1 MRGGGGVRQSGLS
14 FRRRIRRTTL
24 RLLGGRRSG
33 PAPAKSGRE
42 VRSGSR
48 SPGHTRSLVDA
59 WTGIAAEE
67 LSRRV
72 RARLRPS
79 QVEGDQLAPPARAF
93 SPGARGVRGAGDRR
107 SQSRRRS
114 GPRPRLSRG
123 SSNRVVSGG
132 ALAGERGRYPRRA
145 SPAGG
150 ASHPRPPSSQRAGA
164 VTSTR
169 LDARLDTPL
178 LDPIAVGGGT
188 ALFLK
193 GTCAVSDGRRIA
205 RLSVVLDGT
214 LHAVMGHGVSARRAG
229 GGGEMWW
236 GIVSLAPVTEPAERG
251 LSLHAEFADGGSAS
265 VELGTMRLEPA
276 LGIEQVAAPAEAE
289 AASRPLIAVCMATF
303 EPPLELFAR
312 QIESIRAQTY
322 PNWICVI
329 SDDCSSPDRLAEV
342 RRVLGEDK
350 RLVLV
355 PADRRLGFYK
365 NFERALALAPAEARY
380 IGLADQD
387 DRWHPDKLEVL
398 AEELDA
404 GAVLAYSDTRVIDEE
419 GRELSDTYWR
429 YRSNNHTDLT
439 SLLITNSITGA
450 AALFRRELAEAALPF
465 PPPHGDIFHDHWLA
479 LVAMVTGDIRYVD
492 RPLYDYVQH
501 SGAAIGFVNANAG
514 RGRWGGR
521 LGDMAMRMARL

>member
-1 MRGGGGVRQSGLS
+1 
-14 FRRRIRRTTL
+14 
-24 RLLGGRRSG
+24 
-33 PAPAKSGRE
+33 
-42 VRSGSR
+42 
-48 SPGHTRSLVDA
+48 
-59 WTGIAAEE
+59 
-67 LSRRV
+67 
-72 RARLRPS
+72 
-79 QVEGDQLAPPARAF
+79 
-93 SPGARGVRGAGDRR
+93 
-107 SQSRRRS
+107 
-114 GPRPRLSRG
+114 
-123 SSNRVVSGG
+123 
-132 ALAGERGRYPRRA
+132 
-145 SPAGG
+145 
-150 ASHPRPPSSQRAGA
+150 

-169 LDARLDTPL
+169 LDARLDTPP
-178 LDPIAVGGGT
+178 LDPVAVGGGT
-188 ALFLK
+188 ALFVK
-193 GTCAVSDGRRIA
+193 GTCAVPDGRRIA
-205 RLSVVLDGT
+205 RLSVVFDGA
-214 LHAVMGHGVSARRAG
+214 LHPVMGRGVSARRAG

-236 GIVSLAPVTEPAERG
+236 GIVPLAPVTEPAERG
-251 LSLHAEFADGGSAS
+251 LSLHAELADGGSAS
-265 VELGTMRLEPA
+265 AELGTVRLEPA
-276 LGIEQVAAPAEAE
+276 LGIEPVAAPAEAE

-329 SDDCSSPDRLAEV
+329 SDDCSSPDRLAEM
-342 RRVLGEDK
+342 RRILGEDN
-350 RLVLV
+350 RLVLA
-355 PADRRLGFYK
+355 PSDRRLGFYK
-365 NFERALALAPAEARY
+365 NFERALALAPEEARY

-387 DRWHPDKLEVL
+387 DHWHPHKLEAL

-429 YRSNNHTDLT
+429 YRSNNYTDLT

-521 LGDMAMRMARL
+521 LGDMAMRVARLGYRLIRPVGQARYFDNYCRLVLEARALEIRFGSSLTALHRRGLARIQSGDRSATGAGWLAYRALRPLTGRDETMGMERGLLAGIIWARMARMRARISQRGERPRS